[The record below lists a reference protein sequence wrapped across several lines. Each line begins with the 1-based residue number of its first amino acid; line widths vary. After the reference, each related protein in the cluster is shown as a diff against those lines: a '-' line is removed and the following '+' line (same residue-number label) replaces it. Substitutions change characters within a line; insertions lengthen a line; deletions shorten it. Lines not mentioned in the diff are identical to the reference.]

1 MLKATLRS
9 AVLLGLLLASI
20 PGYAEVQ
27 NVKVGGDVT
36 VRAFSRYNLD
46 LHNEGEA
53 REGSNGT
60 LLDAEHFLMSTT
72 GINIAAD
79 LSENVSTFVRLA
91 NERDWDSTVGEPN
104 EIAIS
109 QAYLTL
115 KELFYSPLTVRLGT
129 QPIVWGR
136 GFILGS
142 NLFPSVNTIGDDRNA
157 AITPN
162 EFTDFTAFDAIRATL
177 DLSNVGGLTLP
188 LTLDYVYIK
197 VDENTV
203 GASDDVNI
211 QGFNLSSH
219 FDALSSEAEAYYVN
233 KRDKATSPAGSSVQ
247 EGSVN
252 TIGIRGSSKPT
263 EGGVLYGELAYQF
276 GRRTVDPSGVLPTGD
291 AQQAWAVDL
300 GGEYTFANVATT
312 PMLGTE
318 WRFYSGKQITV
329 GSAGGAEVTVG
340 GWAPVAPGYFRT
352 AIREFQTQST
362 VAGFYP
368 NDQSGVT
375 SAASNQHELA
385 VYGSLQPLEDLI
397 VSPRLAWFIA
407 DESILPAGQA
417 KAKRHLGTE
426 WDTSVVYNYTD
437 DVQLGLIYA
446 LFKPGS
452 VFRDPND
459 DTAQELIST
468 VSVKF

>member
-1 MLKATLRS
+1 
-9 AVLLGLLLASI
+9 
-20 PGYAEVQ
+20 
-27 NVKVGGDVT
+27 
-36 VRAFSRYNLD
+36 
-46 LHNEGEA
+46 
-53 REGSNGT
+53 
-60 LLDAEHFLMSTT
+60 
-72 GINIAAD
+72 
-79 LSENVSTFVRLA
+79 
-91 NERDWDSTVGEPN
+91 
-104 EIAIS
+104 
-109 QAYLTL
+109 
-115 KELFYSPLTVRLGT
+115 
-129 QPIVWGR
+129 
-136 GFILGS
+136 
-142 NLFPSVNTIGDDRNA
+142 
-157 AITPN
+157 
-162 EFTDFTAFDAIRATL
+162 
-177 DLSNVGGLTLP
+177 
-188 LTLDYVYIK
+188 

-211 QGFNLSSH
+211 QGFNLSSQ

-233 KRDKATSPAGSSVQ
+233 KRDKATAPAGSSVQ

-276 GRRTVDPSGVLPTGD
+276 GRRTVDPTGVLPTGD

-329 GSAGGAEVTVG
+329 GSSGGAEVTVG
-340 GWAPVAPGYFRT
+340 GWAPVSPGYFRT
-352 AIREFQTQST
+352 ALREFQTQST
-362 VAGFYP
+362 AAGFYA

-375 SAASNQHELA
+375 SSATNQHELA
-385 VYGSLQPLEDLI
+385 VYGSLQPLEDVI
-397 VSPRLAWFIA
+397 VSPRISWFIA

-417 KAKRHLGTE
+417 KAKRNLGTE